1 MTHWTSADSSADT
14 SNANYMAAVD
24 LGSNSF
30 HMVIARVVDGALQLL
45 HREKQ
50 KVQLAEGLTED
61 LLLTEEAMLRGLA
74 VLTQFA
80 DTLKPVPTES
90 VRVIA
95 TYTLRRAKNSAMFL
109 RRVQAI
115 FPFPIEVISGQEEAR
130 FIYQGVAHFE
140 HYQGRRLVMDIG
152 GGSTEF
158 AIGEGFQ
165 PLKLAS
171 RNMGCV
177 SYAQL
182 HFPNGRISNKKFER
196 AILQAEQELEPI
208 VSAYLETGW
217 QQVVGTSG
225 TIKTI
230 RDIIVGLGW
239 HPVCI
244 ELEQLLQLKDL
255 LVAQENSLQLD
266 LPGLAD
272 DRKLLICSGLAI
284 LIAAFNMLGILQM
297 YYVDAALREGVLY
310 EMSDRLHHHDIR
322 EHTIQS
328 LIKRYSIDT
337 AQADRVRR
345 TALELFAQLRTS
357 WNLTD
362 EMADLL
368 SWAATVYEIGLHIN
382 SSSVQRHS
390 SYILKNANLPGFNQ
404 EQQQL
409 LATLVRSHRRKIKS
423 EDLSQF
429 YLYNT
434 STVVSL
440 LVLLRL
446 AVLLNQKRRDD
457 FLPELKAQGQ
467 NQQLCLQL
475 PKAWLEQQPLLV
487 ADLQQEQLHLKK
499 IAFVLDC
506 PYLIECSL
514 QSPGF
519 DPASAEDDS

>member
-1 MTHWTSADSSADT
+1 M
-14 SNANYMAAVD
+14 
-24 LGSNSF
+24 
-30 HMVIARVVDGALQLL
+30 
-45 HREKQ
+45 
-50 KVQLAEGLTED
+50 
-61 LLLTEEAMLRGLA
+61 
-74 VLTQFA
+74 
-80 DTLKPVPTES
+80 
-90 VRVIA
+90 
-95 TYTLRRAKNSAMFL
+95 
-109 RRVQAI
+109 
-115 FPFPIEVISGQEEAR
+115 
-130 FIYQGVAHFE
+130 
-140 HYQGRRLVMDIG
+140 
-152 GGSTEF
+152 
-158 AIGEGFQ
+158 
-165 PLKLAS
+165 
-171 RNMGCV
+171 
-177 SYAQL
+177 
-182 HFPNGRISNKKFER
+182 
-196 AILQAEQELEPI
+196 
-208 VSAYLETGW
+208 
-217 QQVVGTSG
+217 GTSG

-244 ELEQLLQLKDL
+244 ELEHLLQLKQL
-255 LVAQENSLQLD
+255 LIAQENSLQLD

-284 LIAAFNMLGILQM
+284 LIAAFTMLGITQM

-322 EHTIQS
+322 EHTIES
-328 LIKRYSIDT
+328 LIKRYSIDI
-337 AQADRVRR
+337 AQANRVRR
-345 TALELFAQLRTS
+345 TALELFAQLRGS
-357 WNLTD
+357 WDLTD

-409 LATLVRSHRRKIKS
+409 IATLVRSHRRKIKT

-429 YLYNT
+429 YLYSA

-467 NQQLCLQL
+467 NQQLSLHL

-506 PYLIECSL
+506 PYLVECSL

-519 DPASAEDDS
+519 DPASAEDD